1 MKKFRQIL
9 LVALAALTVFGVTS
23 CASKTSKKQYA
34 SSITLFNWT
43 EYMPKSVLQSFQKK
57 YGITVKQPTFSSNEE
72 MIAKLQAGGTSQ
84 YDISVPSN
92 FFIQRMIQ
100 SNMVQKIDKSE
111 IPNLKNISPAFLKR
125 DWDPKNDYSVPYLSS
140 PTTIAVNTA
149 TCKVKIK
156 TYNDLINPALK
167 GSIVCGMDERGLV
180 GIALKAL
187 GYSSQ
192 SAVKS
197 QILATEPW
205 LKKLKAN
212 IISFDADSPKSEM
225 ISGDASVGLMWSGE
239 AALAI
244 DSNPKIRLVW
254 PDDKGIIISV
264 DNFVLL
270 KTSKKKLESE
280 LFINY
285 LLDAKVS
292 AQIAVAYPYLNP
304 NEAAKKYF
312 TKAFLANPASNIAEK
327 YVNTAE
333 WATNAGNAQQYY
345 DKVYQDVMS

>member
-1 MKKFRQIL
+1 MKIPRRIL
-9 LVALAALTVFGVTS
+9 SALLAVLTAAGFTA
-23 CASKTSKKQYA
+23 CAPKTAKKQYA
-34 SSITLFNWT
+34 NSITLFNWT
-43 EYMPKSVLQSFQKK
+43 EYMPNSVLNGFQKK
-57 YGITVKQPTFSSNEE
+57 YGITVKQPTFSSNED
-72 MIAKLQAGGTSQ
+72 MIAKLQAGGTAA
-84 YDISVPSN
+84 YDIAVPSN
-92 FFIQRMIQ
+92 FFIQRMIK
-100 SNMVQKIDKSE
+100 SDMLQKLDKSA
-111 IPNLKNISPAFLKR
+111 IPNLKNISSAFLKR
-125 DWDPKNDYSVPYLSS
+125 NWDPENDYSVPYLSS

-149 TCKVKIK
+149 KCKIK
-156 TYNDLINPALK
+156 IKSYNDLINPALK
-167 GSIVCGMDERGLV
+167 SSIVCGMDERGLV

-205 LKKLKAN
+205 LRKLKAN

-244 DSNPKIRLVW
+244 NSNPKIQLVW

-270 KTSKKKLESE
+270 KTSRKKLESE
-280 LFINY
+280 LFIDY
-285 LLDAKVS
+285 ILDPKVS

-304 NEAAKKYF
+304 NEGAKKYF
-312 TKAFLANPASNIAEK
+312 SKSFLANPASNIAEK
-327 YVNTAE
+327 YVKTAE
-333 WATNAGNAQQYY
+333 WATNAGSAQQYY
-345 DKVYQDVMS
+345 DKVYQDVMT